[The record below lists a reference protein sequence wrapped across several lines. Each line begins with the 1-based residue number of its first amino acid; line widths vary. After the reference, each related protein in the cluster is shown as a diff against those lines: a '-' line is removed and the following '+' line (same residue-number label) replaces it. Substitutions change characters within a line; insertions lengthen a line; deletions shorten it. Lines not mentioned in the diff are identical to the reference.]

1 MSLQNISL
9 RLSLVP
15 KVARL
20 SALRAEL
27 SIINESI
34 LPSEIDIP
42 QLLPVT
48 SNKNKKFHKILK
60 LNINEACVLNSAER
74 VPYLLL
80 IEYLSDEIDF
90 NPFSDQ
96 NQKIINDC
104 VRKPEVKPNDQI
116 SGDDDTSVVS
126 LIQEEMFL
134 DNNASE
140 L

>member
-48 SNKNKKFHKILK
+48 SNKNK
-60 LNINEACVLNSAER
+60 NSTK
-74 VPYLLL
+74 
-80 IEYLSDEIDF
+80 S
-90 NPFSDQ
+90 
-96 NQKIINDC
+96 
-104 VRKPEVKPNDQI
+104 
-116 SGDDDTSVVS
+116 
-126 LIQEEMFL
+126 
-134 DNNASE
+134 
-140 L
+140 